1 MAIIKK
7 NGNYM
12 SLPKGYKRGN
22 PIPLDVSSVW
32 YSYEEMV
39 NYAKN
44 NATAYVGQILSLV
57 DETNQTAKFYGIL
70 NTKGELKEIGSD
82 LGNTT
87 KILADEV
94 SVVIDDNKFA
104 LKNYGKRYYHYTNG
118 KYVLQEVNAENPWK
132 AGLEPRVS
140 LKNGELELGWY
151 EPNPITL
158 EEIKTQ
164 ISNLNTQIKNNMD
177 NISNLQ
183 AKDEDIVSILNNYTE
198 KKLYEAK
205 MVEIQNSLNTLEG
218 RTSWHNL

>member
-7 NGNYM
+7 DGNYM

-104 LKNYGKRYYHYTNG
+104 LKNYGKRYYRYING
-118 KYVLQEVNAENPWK
+118 NYVLQEVDAENRWK
-132 AGLEPRVS
+132 PGLEPRVS
-140 LKNGELELGWY
+140 LENGELELGWY

-158 EEIKTQ
+158 EEINTQ
-164 ISNLNTQIKNNMD
+164 ISK
-177 NISNLQ
+177 LQ
-183 AKDEDIVSILNNYTE
+183 AKDEDIVSMLNNYTE

-205 MVEIQNSLNTLEG
+205 MAEIQNSLNTLEG